1 MRDFAMKDIHS
12 WRPVPH
18 LNRHKQELK
27 MTKNVKEIGDLEKQ
41 LRSAMTAVRDLH
53 LQALELGV
61 RDIEAAA
68 GKAHDLLS
76 DCSAAR
82 DQVDRS

>member
-1 MRDFAMKDIHS
+1 
-12 WRPVPH
+12 
-18 LNRHKQELK
+18 

-41 LRSAMTAVRDLH
+41 LRSAITAVRDLH
-53 LQALELGV
+53 FQSLELGV

-68 GKAHDLLS
+68 GEAYDLLS

-82 DQVDRS
+82 DQVQRS